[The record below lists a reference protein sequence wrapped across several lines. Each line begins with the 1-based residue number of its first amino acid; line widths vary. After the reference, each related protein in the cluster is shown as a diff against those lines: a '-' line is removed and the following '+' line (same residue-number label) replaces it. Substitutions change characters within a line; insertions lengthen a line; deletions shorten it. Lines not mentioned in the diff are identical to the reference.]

1 MTKQIMA
8 AQFSELKKHIYRQIK
23 YHVTRPKPPVLADR
37 FHGPVLVVGSAPVS
51 NKPADFD
58 ETFRVI
64 TINGSQVVTKV
75 WGIEAPDV
83 TLVQFNQIEGTNT
96 NAVEVRRV
104 LSNERTKMLYIL
116 LWREE
121 FKRLEDGLKAFNY
134 GYDRLEIVDRYK
146 RMALL
151 DRVGGVK
158 CSELGADD
166 KCSNGINAV
175 LFALYNGATEV
186 IITGINPDSGG
197 HVYNAENL
205 TRLHVRKDREVLE
218 RLIERGYP
226 VFTTDPSVADAVGLP
241 LWKGRAKAGRALEPD
256 AEAKPL
262 APIKAAANPLLS

>member
-1 MTKQIMA
+1 MA

-23 YHVTRPKPPVLADR
+23 YHVSRPKPPVLAEPFR
-37 FHGPVLVVGSAPVS
+37 GPVLVVGSAPVS
-51 NKPADFD
+51 HKPVDFD

-64 TINGSQVVTKV
+64 TINGSQVVTKA

-83 TLVQFNQIEGTNT
+83 ALVQFNQIEGTNT

-104 LSNERTKMLYIL
+104 LNGERAKMLYVL
-116 LWREE
+116 LWRKERQ
-121 FKRLEDGLKAFNY
+121 RLEDGLKAFNY
-134 GYDRLEIVDRYK
+134 RYDKLEIVDRYK

-175 LFALYNGATEV
+175 LFALYNGATAV

-197 HVYNAENL
+197 HVYNQENL
-205 TRLHVRKDREVLE
+205 TRLHVRKDREVLL

-226 VFTTDPSVADAVGLP
+226 VFTSDPAVSQSVGLP
-241 LWKGRAKAGRALEPD
+241 LWEGKAKAGQASQ
-256 AEAKPL
+256 
-262 APIKAAANPLLS
+262 AAAKVVRPFSKPATILDPSPN